1 MFFFGKSKYAAVTQ
15 GTIVGMC
22 LNAINFNSGRETELD
37 DGVKVSVSIGVSSA
51 SGGSSRYP
59 VFEYTVNGQTYR
71 RASGVAHHYYSVK
84 KRIGTAVEVRY
95 NPDDPTQAKMK
106 F

>member
-1 MFFFGKSKYAAVTQ
+1 MFGKKMYTAITQ

-22 LNAINFNSGRETELD
+22 LNARNYNNGLEKELD
-37 DGVKVSVSIGVSSA
+37 NGTSVSVSIGISYV

-59 VFEYTVNGQTYR
+59 VFEYIVEGQTYR
-71 RASGVAHHYYSVK
+71 RASNVAHNYGSVK
-84 KRIGTAVEVRY
+84 RKIGNTVEVRY
-95 NPDDPTQAKMK
+95 NPDDPADAKMK